1 MVCPYCSTSNIPHT
15 PACAHCGVL
24 LRVAP
29 SGRRPP
35 LSPHLRR
42 ARRRRLAA
50 GLSVL
55 GGAAAG
61 GALLFPFVALA
72 GVGAGVLTGAGLGLS
87 LSAGGRTY
95 RGNLLR
101 ARHAA
106 LAVRLRNALAA
117 AEHRYEAEL
126 GRKQGSWEGRLHL
139 ALVHALEDE
148 WEKSWSE
155 FEQARSLGAPDDQWY
170 NNAGVALARRGE
182 TARAVEFFSRAGL
195 VQSENPAPPANLAH
209 ADALL
214 AAGGSPEANTKAVQQ
229 VQCALV
235 RDSQNPSY
243 FNRLG
248 LILCGEDRADEA
260 LRHFDRAL
268 ELAGK
273 DAAQQA
279 DARSNRGIAR
289 FLNGDAA
296 DAAAEFEAAL
306 KLDPGHGR
314 ALCNLGV
321 LRVHSGAL
329 PEALVQLQLAC
340 GLDDRSALLWSNL
353 GVVLCRSESVNE
365 GILAFRDALLRN
377 PLLFEAHYNLGKV
390 YADAF
395 LPDLAERYLQRAL
408 ALRPRSPEALTTM
421 GVVKA
426 LMGQTPL
433 AAKHFARADELRPR
447 QTRILL
453 NLGLCETLAGNF
465 VAAARHFK
473 QVSQIA
479 KDDPEPYAH
488 LGWMLLKQG
497 STAHAGDELKL
508 ALHKNEKLAHAHNNY
523 GLCLIFGGS
532 YDGALL
538 HFKRAL
544 HLDPTLV
551 GVHYQIGCAQ
561 ALLDQMEQAVKS
573 WEAAAI
579 HEPGHIDNFV
589 NLGVGWYKLGKWDEA
604 VREFARV
611 LTGRQER
618 MHDFSNLGL
627 AYAKQGMA
635 LRADSRNPG
644 DAKARAAVAK
654 HRQAVE
660 MLDKALALE
669 PANVMLHSNRGL
681 ACFFGN
687 RPEDAMEEW
696 ALVTRL
702 DPNYAKKRAK
712 IQQSE
717 FDDTPMHFI
726 PLHFAARAL
735 AMPFQ
740 TAELLSEFAPGYD
753 TDEWALSIGDPAL
766 AAVPAMKIEMR
777 RLERRLHALHL

>member
-1 MVCPYCSTSNIPHT
+1 MVCPYCSTSNVPHV

-24 LRVAP
+24 LRGSP
-29 SGRRPP
+29 GKRPP
-35 LSPHLRR
+35 RPPQQRR
-42 ARRRRLAA
+42 AQRRKVGV
-50 GLSVL
+50 GLSVAA
-55 GGAAAG
+55 GAAVG
-61 GALLFPFVALA
+61 GALAFPFVALA
-72 GVGAGVLTGAGLGLS
+72 GAGAGILAGAGLGFG
-87 LSAGGRTY
+87 LSAGRRTY

-106 LAVRLRNALAA
+106 LAVRLKSALAA
-117 AEHRYEAEL
+117 AEHRYETEL
-126 GRKQGSWEGRLHL
+126 KQKQGSWEGRLHL
-139 ALVHALEDE
+139 ALAHALEDE

-155 FEQARSLGAPDDQWY
+155 FEQARSLGAPDDEWY

-195 VQSENPAPPANLAH
+195 LQSEDPAPPANLAH

-214 AAGGSPEANTKAVQQ
+214 AAGGSADASAKAVQQ
-229 VQCALV
+229 VQCALA
-235 RDSQNPSY
+235 RDGQNPTH

-248 LILCGEDRADEA
+248 LILCGENRADEA

-273 DAAQQA
+273 DMAQQA
-279 DARSNRGIAR
+279 DARSNRGLARVIA
-289 FLNGDAA
+289 GDPIE
-296 DAAAEFEAAL
+296 AAAEFEAAL
-306 KLDPGHGR
+306 NLDPGHGR
-314 ALCNLGV
+314 ALGNSGV
-321 LRVHSGAL
+321 LRLRSDAL
-329 PEALVQLQLAC
+329 PDALEHLRLAC
-340 GLDDRSALLWSNL
+340 ALDDRSALLWSNL
-353 GVVLCRSESVNE
+353 GVALCRSESVNE
-365 GILAFRDALLRN
+365 GILAFREALLRDSQ
-377 PLLFEAHYNLGKV
+377 LFEAHYNVGKV
-390 YADAF
+390 YADAL
-395 LPDLAERYLQRAL
+395 LPDMAERYLQRAL

-447 QTRILL
+447 QPRILL

-473 QVSQIA
+473 QVSQIE

-497 STAHAGDELKL
+497 STSHAADELKL

-523 GLCLIFGGS
+523 GLCLMFQGS

-551 GVHYQIGCAQ
+551 GVHYQIGGAH
-561 ALLDQMEQAVKS
+561 ALLDQIELAVKS
-573 WEAAAI
+573 WEAAGN
-579 HEPGHIDNFV
+579 HEPGHVDNFV
-589 NLGVGWYKLGKWDEA
+589 NLGVGLYKLGKWDEA
-604 VREFARV
+604 VKEFARV
-611 LTGRQER
+611 LTGRQNR

-644 DAKARAAVAK
+644 DAKARSAVSK
-654 HRQAVE
+654 HKQAVE
-660 MLDKALALE
+660 MFDKALALE
-669 PANVMLHSNRGL
+669 PANVMLHANRGL
-681 ACFFGN
+681 ACFFAN

-696 ALVTRL
+696 GLVTRL

-717 FDDTPMHFI
+717 FDDAPMHFI
-726 PLHFAARAL
+726 PLQFADRAL

-740 TAELLSEFAPGYD
+740 TAELLFEFAPGYD

-766 AAVPAMKIEMR
+766 AQVPAMKAELR